1 MPFHFVSNH
10 GNPLTWMLCKE
21 DKGVQRREM
30 RSPDISP
37 CVHGLLCIV

>member
-21 DKGVQRREM
+21 DKGAQREM